1 MTYKPTIPTAYTVEI
16 ETTNDAFAS
25 DPAAEIARVLRDC
38 ADKLEKHGVDGFRL
52 HDSNGNR
59 VGRSDFRD

>member
-1 MTYKPTIPTAYTVEI
+1 MPHKTTTPTVYTVEI
-16 ETTNDAFAS
+16 ETTNDAFAA
-25 DPAAEIARVLRDC
+25 DPAAEIARVLRDL
-38 ADKLEKHGVDGFRL
+38 ADKLETHGVDSFRL